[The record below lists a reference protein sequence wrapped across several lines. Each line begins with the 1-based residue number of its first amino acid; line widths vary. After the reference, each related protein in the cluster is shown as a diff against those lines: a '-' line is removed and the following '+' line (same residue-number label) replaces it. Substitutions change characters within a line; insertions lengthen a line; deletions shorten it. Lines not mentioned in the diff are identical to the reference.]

1 MMEKRQTKHKYTH
14 AKWTKHKKMNK
25 MQMIMQMN
33 INVHKKKKNE
43 NETLSN
49 KYQRQ

>member
-1 MMEKRQTKHKYTH
+1 MQNELNT
-14 AKWTKHKKMNK
+14 KKMNK

-33 INVHKKKKNE
+33 IDVHKKKKNE